1 MPVFRL
7 EVHTTLAIE
16 LIPSVLRPQ
25 VVVIA
30 SSYREPERAELSPPD
45 FGTAAIPIAITMTTA
60 AAIKI
65 LRRVAFFARPA
76 FGATGESSLEIGSM
90 LLHLSSLVTPDGA
103 ADPTRQGSPPR
114 PYTGRAC
121 DSIPH
126 QPSSRRDPRRI
137 APQLRMQAV
146 RARCFA
152 APRVPAPR
160 GAPQGGLHQ
169 G

>member
-1 MPVFRL
+1 MSVFRPV
-7 EVHTTLAIE
+7 VHLTLPIE
-16 LIPSVLRPQ
+16 PTRSPAGPQ
-25 VVVIA
+25 DVVIV
-30 SSYREPERAELSPPD
+30 SLLKEPERAELSPPD
-45 FGTAAIPIAITMTTA
+45 FGTAAIPIAIKTTTA

-65 LRRVAFFARPA
+65 LRRVAFFARPEFA
-76 FGATGESSLEIGSM
+76 ATTESSREIGSM

-103 ADPTRQGSPPR
+103 ADPTRQGSPPL
-114 PYTGRAC
+114 PYRGRAC

-126 QPSSRRDPRRI
+126 QPSSRRDPLHI

-152 APRVPAPR
+152 ALRVHAPR
-160 GAPQGGLHQ
+160 GVPQGGLHQ